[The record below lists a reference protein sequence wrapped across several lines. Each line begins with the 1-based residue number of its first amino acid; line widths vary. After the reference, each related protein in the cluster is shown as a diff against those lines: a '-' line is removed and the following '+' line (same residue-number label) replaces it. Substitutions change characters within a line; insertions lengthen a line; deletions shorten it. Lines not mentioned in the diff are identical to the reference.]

1 MRLGILE
8 LGAIIAIIFIVFLIA
23 RAVRGSKNSSIKEE
37 RSIADQTTYVEERT
51 REGRRQALRRTGIIS
66 LIFAIITILVC
77 VSLFRWLMWGYAVF
91 FLTLLIGLILL
102 YISRKA

>member
-8 LGAIIAIIFIVFLIA
+8 LGAIIVIILIVFLVG

-37 RSIADQTTYVEERT
+37 RSIADQTTHVEERT
-51 REGRRQALRRTGIIS
+51 REQRRQALRRIGIIF
-66 LIFAIITILVC
+66 LVFAIITILAC

-91 FLTLLIGLILL
+91 FLTLVIGLILL